1 MGSRQDN
8 GHPGPEKRRR
18 DPDSRIWAERHPW
31 LSALGL
37 IALAVAALIA
47 IWDWNWFRG
56 PVERLVEARTG
67 RDFEIGGPMDVDLGR
82 TPVITL
88 GGRPRRRGAR
98 PVSVARFEVASP
110 ELIPFATPLPS
121 ASPRDSA
128 QRTRFWG
135 PGKVSTV
142 FLRGRARRFSEAG
155 AAGGIARRR
164 LFRCSNGSCQR
175 MFLGMFQTLEICI
188 T

>member
-1 MGSRQDN
+1 MHSRQNN

-67 RDFEIGGPMDVDLGR
+67 RDFEIGGQFDVDLGR
-82 TPVITL
+82 TPVISL
-88 GGRPRRRGAR
+88 
-98 PVSVARFEVASP
+98 VDVRFGNAAWSRQP
-110 ELIPFATPLPS
+110 TMA
-121 ASPRDSA
+121 SA
-128 QRTRFWG
+128 QRAR
-135 PGKVSTV
+135 
-142 FLRGRARRFSEAG
+142 LRVALGSLLLGRMRVYELQLTQPRLLLEADPKGG
-155 AAGGIARRR
+155 AG
-164 LFRCSNGSCQR
+164 
-175 MFLGMFQTLEICI
+175 
-188 T
+188 